1 MSGPGIVVTGTGL
14 ALPGPDGAPVDP
26 AAVLGRRGLRYKDRA
41 TLLALCAVTRAVAD
55 AGRPAAGEDPERA
68 TTGVVLACELGNLD
82 TICRVVDDLGSGGAA
97 ATAPMDLP
105 NASPNSAS
113 AAVGIRFGFGALN
126 VLVTSGRSGGADALA
141 LAVTALRAGR
151 ADRIV
156 LVGAEPDTPAARA
169 VLAAQAHR
177 AGRPAPDRVV
187 DGAAAVVL
195 EPAARAAARGARV
208 RAAVAPAGS
217 AARTADLVA
226 GESAPDLWLPPEPS
240 DADLFPGAAVV
251 DPAAGRGDPVGAHGV
266 LQLAAAAAWLDEH
279 PGATALA
286 VCGRERVAGV
296 RLAGRA
302 VAGGAVVGA
311 TPAAPAGAGARGA

>member
-41 TLLALCAVTRAVAD
+41 TLLALCAVTRAVSD

-195 EPAARAAARGARV
+195 EPAARATARV

-302 VAGGAVVGA
+302 VAGGAVAAGA
-311 TPAAPAGAGARGA
+311 PAAHAGAGARGA